1 MKKLKTVTIIL
12 VASGLFL
19 IATAVL
25 MQLFTPAA
33 HLRHGASAQTK
44 YFKNVRDIVV
54 ISGSLPIELSYT
66 EEESCIVTGLS
77 ELPLIMNYSE
87 TGELRI
93 TQDDSFTLS
102 LFSKSSENYRISVQ
116 VPRKSYGR
124 ISLSSSGGSITSEA
138 ISCETFE
145 VSTKNGDINIS
156 GADERTKIKTV
167 GGNITLSLTSLNGDM
182 TINGGKGDID
192 LTIPEKLSYF
202 LEYGTENGHCTTA
215 GFPED
220 ITEKKGDIAL
230 LSGKGG
236 VTLKINTTDGNL
248 KITRLK

>member
-1 MKKLKTVTIIL
+1 MKKLKSVTLIL
-12 VASGLFL
+12 TASGLIL
-19 IATAVL
+19 IIAAVL

-33 HLRHGASAQTK
+33 HIRNGASAQTK
-44 YFKNVRDIVV
+44 YFSNVRDIVV

-66 EEESCIVTGLS
+66 EEDDCVVTGLS
-77 ELPLIMNYSE
+77 ELPLIISCSE

-156 GADERTKIKTV
+156 GADERTKIKTA

-182 TINGGKGDID
+182 TINGGEGDID

-202 LEYGTENGHCTTA
+202 LEFGTENGHCTTI

-220 ITEKKGDIAL
+220 LYEKKGDAVL

-236 VTLKINTTDGNL
+236 VTLKINTTSGNL
-248 KITRLK
+248 KISRTK